1 MEQQPELW
9 ESKMDSV
16 MFDQDGLELEDG
28 NFEIL
33 ALVLEQ
39 LNERGVEWDELIEL
53 SLLASAYAAQ
63 QGGTDPDE
71 YMKIV
76 RSIKVTEQGYYGD
89 A

>member
-1 MEQQPELW
+1 
-9 ESKMDSV
+9 

-28 NFEIL
+28 NFEML

-39 LNERGVEWDELIEL
+39 LNERGVDWDELIEL

-63 QGGTDPDE
+63 QGGTHPDE
-71 YMKIV
+71 YMMIV
-76 RSIKVTEQGYYGD
+76 RSIKVTEEGIYGD

>member
-1 MEQQPELW
+1 
-9 ESKMDSV
+9 MDSL

-28 NFEIL
+28 NFEML

-39 LNERGVEWDELIEL
+39 LNERGVDWDELIEL

-76 RSIKVTEQGYYGD
+76 RSIRVTEEGIYGD